1 MVCGVATQPVP
12 DWTEKERSWSALVV
26 RVAEGDERA
35 LTELY
40 DSTSRIVYGLAL
52 RILGDSSNAEDV
64 TLDVYLQ
71 VWRTA
76 GTYDPERGRV
86 SSWLITLTRSRAID
100 ALRSRQVRSA
110 MFEQPLEEIS
120 EPPDLRTDPEQLSI
134 EQAQAHVI
142 SNLLAE
148 LPADQR
154 QAIGLAYFS
163 GLSHSEI
170 AARCGLPLG
179 TVKTRIR
186 LGMLRLRELLAP
198 YGQGL

>member
-1 MVCGVATQPVP
+1 MVCAVATQPVP
-12 DWTEKERSWSALVV
+12 DWTEKERSCSALVV

-100 ALRSRQVRSA
+100 ALRSRQARSA
-110 MFEQPLEEIS
+110 TFEQPLEEILA
-120 EPPDLRTDPEQLSI
+120 PPDLRRDPEQLSI
-134 EQAQAHVI
+134 ESAQAHVI

-154 QAIGLAYFS
+154 QAIKTGL
-163 GLSHSEI
+163 L
-170 AARCGLPLG
+170 LG
-179 TVKTRIR
+179 H
-186 LGMLRLRELLAP
+186 ES
-198 YGQGL
+198 Q